1 MVGGLGTRLQSIS
14 NGTPKA
20 LMPTGG
26 GVYLDFLLE
35 KVFQLDVSQVILSV
49 CYKPELFRDYIR
61 KSDFSNKL
69 LSVVEPKP
77 LGTGGA
83 INFVLDNTN
92 IASPFFTIN
101 GDSMSDIDLNEMA
114 NEFEKNKYKTMIG
127 VSKVENAERYGA
139 VSVQNGKVTIIKEKG
154 VVGAGWIN
162 NGHYIFSKETFE
174 GYSGVFSLEKDLFP
188 KLVTKGDMSVFKVE
202 NDNFIDMGIPADY
215 KKFCKM
221 YRVPI

>member
-14 NGTPKA
+14 NGTPKV

-35 KVFQLDVSQVILSV
+35 KVFQLDVSQVFLSV
-49 CYKPELFRDYIR
+49 YYKPELFHDYIR

-69 LSVVEPKP
+69 LAVVEPKP

-127 VSKVENAERYGA
+127 VSKVENAERYGT
-139 VSVQNGKVTIIKEKG
+139 VSVQNGKVTTFKEKG
-154 VVGAGWIN
+154 VLGAGWIN
-162 NGHYIFSKETFE
+162 NGHYIFLKEAFD

-188 KLVTKGDMSVFKVE
+188 KLVQNNDLGAFKVE
-202 NDNFIDMGIPADY
+202 NDNFIDMGVPEDY
-215 KKFCKM
+215 NKLCTM
-221 YRVPI
+221 YK